1 MNDAGLQPIGELD
14 TLRRREIEAK
24 TVKADTFT
32 GDLSG
37 TADDAKQFTENKN
50 VKLTGDVTGEAS
62 SKAGWEVAAT
72 LAASGV
78 TAGTY
83 GEAEDRTLT
92 AGGTF
97 KVPKIT
103 VDAKGRITSISEIT
117 LTLPAAEDAGG
128 GE

>member
-24 TVKADTFT
+24 TIKAET
-32 GDLSG
+32 LSG
-37 TADDAKQFTENKN
+37 SIS
-50 VKLTGDVTGEAS
+50 AS
-62 SKAGWEVAAT
+62 D
-72 LAASGV
+72 LPASGV

-83 GEAEDRTLT
+83 GEAAAKTLE

-117 LTLPAAEDAGG
+117 LTMPAAAE
-128 GE
+128 E